1 MPMSIVRRK
10 SRFLV
15 YIALLGCLVAAYFG
29 RGLYYRTMTIH
40 QLLTENKHLKQA
52 ITNLTEE
59 QQIGYAKILSQKTQD
74 GQLLTTIKFVETARD
89 DPTEKILEKEYT
101 IKGDIVHF
109 DALIV
114 KFDDKM
120 VMDGKSRALY
130 LWRRVYDETTAPQD
144 GFLIE
149 QPGTEPRRYSDLL
162 ELLPADQRQLFWS
175 SIWDLADNPDK
186 LADQGIKAVYGN
198 DVYMRLTTG
207 FVYLFKIN
215 SSGQFYPEVI
225 WDM

>member
-1 MPMSIVRRK
+1 MTTPRGK
-10 SRFLV
+10 CRFLV
-15 YIALLGCLVAAYFG
+15 FIALIGCLVAAYFG
-29 RGLYYRTMTIH
+29 RGLYYRAMTIH
-40 QLLTENKHLKQA
+40 QLLTENKHLKKA

-59 QQIGYAKILSQKTQD
+59 GQIGYAKIISQQVQD
-74 GQLLTTIKFVETARD
+74 GQLLTTVKFVETARD
-89 DPTEKILEKEYT
+89 DPTKIILEKEYT

-120 VMDGKSRALY
+120 VMDGESRALY
-130 LWRRVYDETTAPQD
+130 LWRRVYDEETAPQD
-144 GFLIE
+144 GFAIE
-149 QPGTEPRRYSDLL
+149 QPGTEPLRYSDLL

-175 SIWDLADNPDK
+175 NIWDLAEEPDK

-198 DVYMRLTTG
+198 DVYMRLSTG

-215 SSGQFYPEVI
+215 SAGQFYPEVV